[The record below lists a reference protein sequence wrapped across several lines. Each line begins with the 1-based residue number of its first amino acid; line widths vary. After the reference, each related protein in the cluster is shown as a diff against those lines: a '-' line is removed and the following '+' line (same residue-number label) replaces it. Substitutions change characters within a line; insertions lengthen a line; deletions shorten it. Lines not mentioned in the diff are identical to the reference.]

1 MLRSRKRPESRA
13 VERPP
18 SGSVMV
24 STATGD
30 FIHPAPRGN
39 LGERLFP
46 VLLLLPL
53 VVLLA
58 VLSVYPALRLIPLA
72 FSSFSFD
79 TGTFQEKFTGL
90 DNLRRL
96 IHDQDLP
103 IILRNTVVFVVGAVA
118 IEFVL
123 ALILAVVVNRDS
135 AVATVLK
142 AIFTLPILVP
152 PIVIGTVWRLMY
164 NPDIGIIN
172 ELFRH
177 LGIPPQ
183 SWLSETHYALPA
195 VIAVDVWHWT
205 SFLFLIL
212 LAGIQSIPREP
223 LEAAE
228 VDGASPW
235 QQFTTVTLPLLRP
248 AIFVAILFRAVF
260 AFKVFDEI
268 FLLTSGGPGNATEV
282 LSLYIYR
289 VEFLFSDFGY
299 GALLSLLTIVCVLVA
314 LVITQ
319 RVVRVEGA
327 NA

>member
-1 MLRSRKRPESRA
+1 
-13 VERPP
+13 
-18 SGSVMV
+18 
-24 STATGD
+24 
-30 FIHPAPRGN
+30 
-39 LGERLFP
+39 
-46 VLLLLPL
+46 
-53 VVLLA
+53 
-58 VLSVYPALRLIPLA
+58 
-72 FSSFSFD
+72 
-79 TGTFQEKFTGL
+79 
-90 DNLRRL
+90 
-96 IHDQDLP
+96 
-103 IILRNTVVFVVGAVA
+103 
-118 IEFVL
+118 
-123 ALILAVVVNRDS
+123 
-135 AVATVLK
+135 
-142 AIFTLPILVP
+142 
-152 PIVIGTVWRLMY
+152 MY

-172 ELFRH
+172 DLCRH

-183 SWLSETHYALPA
+183 SWLSEPHYALPA
-195 VIAVDVWHWT
+195 VLAVDVWHWT